1 MNKALLDKKVA
12 EYQNGDSRAFDYI
25 YENTSKA
32 VYFGILYVV
41 KLKAVA
47 EDLLHDTYVRAMRS
61 LASYQQGTNFVGWLM
76 RIGKNLALNYLDK
89 HKRETLTDFSEE
101 SYRYGT
107 TETELP
113 YVFDVARRVLTEEE
127 YQIIMLCQVAGY
139 KRHEVAKLLS
149 MPLNT
154 VTWKNN
160 QALKKL
166 RQILNKE
173 GEI

>member
-1 MNKALLDKKVA
+1 MNRVLLDKKVA
-12 EYQNGDSRAFDYI
+12 EYLHGDNSAFDYI
-25 YENTSKA
+25 YQNTSKA

-41 KLKAVA
+41 KVKAVA
-47 EDLLHDTYVRAMRS
+47 EDLLHDTYVRAMRN
-61 LASYQQGTNFVGWLM
+61 LTSYQSGTNFLGWLL

-89 HKRETLTDFSEE
+89 HKRETLTDFEEE

-107 TETELP
+107 TETQLP
-113 YVFDVARRVLTEEE
+113 YVFEVARKVLSEQD
-127 YQIIMLCQVAGY
+127 YQIVMLCQVAGY

-149 MPLNT
+149 MPLAT

-166 RQILNKE
+166 RNILSEE